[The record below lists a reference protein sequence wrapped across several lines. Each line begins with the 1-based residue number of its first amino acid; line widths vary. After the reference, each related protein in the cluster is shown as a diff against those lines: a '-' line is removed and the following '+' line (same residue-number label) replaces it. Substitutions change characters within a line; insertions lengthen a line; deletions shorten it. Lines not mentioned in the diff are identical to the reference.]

1 MARYTTLSPTE
12 LAHIV
17 AQYAIGKPL
26 KLEEIPGGFGNSN
39 FKLMTTAGEFLL
51 KICDEKDSAELNMQ
65 ISLLQHLQRHA
76 YPTVYPIPTKDHEH
90 LIHETFGSVMLYPF
104 LKGEQPQST
113 PGTLAQLGEALA
125 KLHCIPPIAGLPRFA
140 MGISQMTPFFEEVQ
154 GTQFAT
160 HPFVESLKS
169 QLESIEQQLNAP
181 LPMGLLHGDLFL
193 DNTLFDGDQMVAIL
207 DFEEGCYDTL
217 LIDVGMT
224 LIGCCYTPQ
233 HELNLKAAQRFLEA
247 YNASRPLTENEWQS
261 LDCFVHYAALSIA
274 FWRFRQFNI
283 RRPDAHRANT
293 YQEMITRS
301 TEFTRHKDD
310 LLIEIRHRNSHQQS
324 LSVRSSSARYN

>member
-1 MARYTTLSPTE
+1 MARYTTVSPTE
-12 LAHIV
+12 LARIV
-17 AQYAIGKPL
+17 AQYPIGTSL

-39 FKLMTTAGEFLL
+39 FKLTTTDGEFLL

-65 ISLLQHLQRHA
+65 ITLLRHLRQHA
-76 YPTVYPIPTKDHEH
+76 YPTVYPIPTKDQKP
-90 LIHETFGSVMLYPF
+90 LIHETFGGVMLYPF
-104 LKGEQPQST
+104 LHGEEPSPSPNT
-113 PGTLAQLGEALA
+113 ASQLGQALA
-125 KLHCIPPIAGLPRFA
+125 RLHRIPPIAGLPRFA
-140 MGISQMTPFFEEVQ
+140 MGISQMQPFLHEVRD
-154 GTQFAT
+154 TEFAT

-169 QLESIEQQLNAP
+169 QLEDMEPHLNTT

-193 DNTLFDGDQMVAIL
+193 DNTLFNGDKLVAIL

-224 LIGCCYTPQ
+224 IIGCCYTSN
-233 HELNLKAAQRFLEA
+233 HRLNLKAARRFLDA
-247 YNASRPLTENEWQS
+247 YNAVRPLTEREWKY

-283 RRPDAHRANT
+283 RRPDARRANT

-301 TEFTRHKDD
+301 AQFKRHKSD
-310 LLIEIRHRNSHQQS
+310 L
-324 LSVRSSSARYN
+324 

>member
-1 MARYTTLSPTE
+1 MARYTTLSLTE
-12 LAHIV
+12 LDRIV
-17 AQYAIGKPL
+17 LQYPIGTAL

-39 FKLMTTAGEFLL
+39 FKLTTTEGEFLL

-65 ISLLQHLQRHA
+65 IALLQQLHQHV
-76 YPTVYPIPTKDHEH
+76 YPTVYPIPTKDQKQ
-90 LIHETFGSVMLYPF
+90 LTHETFGSVMLYPF
-104 LKGEQPQST
+104 LPGEQPQSS
-113 PGTLAQLGEALA
+113 PDTLAQLGEALA

-140 MGISQMTPFFEEVQ
+140 MGISQMTPFFKEVQ

-169 QLESIEQQLNAP
+169 QLESMEPQLNAS

-233 HELNLKAAQRFLEA
+233 HRLNLEAAQRFLDA
-247 YNASRPLTENEWQS
+247 YNASRPLTENEWKY
-261 LDCFVHYAALSIA
+261 LDGFVHYAALSIA

-301 TEFTRHKDD
+301 AQFKFHKSN
-310 LLIEIRHRNSHQQS
+310 I
-324 LSVRSSSARYN
+324 YGF

>member
-1 MARYTTLSPTE
+1 MAHYTNLSPTE
-12 LAHIV
+12 LAHVV
-17 AQYAIGKPL
+17 AQYPIGTSL

-39 FKLMTTAGEFLL
+39 FKLTTTDGEFLL

-65 ISLLQHLQRHA
+65 ISLLQHLRQHT
-76 YPTVYPIPTKDHEH
+76 YPTVYPILTKDQKF
-90 LIHETFGSVMLYPF
+90 LTHETFASVMLYPF
-104 LKGEQPQST
+104 LQGEEPLPS
-113 PGTLAQLGEALA
+113 PNILAQLGEALA
-125 KLHCIPPIAGLPRFA
+125 KLHCIPPVAGLPCFA
-140 MGISQMTPFFEEVQ
+140 MGISQMRPFLQEVQ
-154 GTQFAT
+154 DTEFAT
-160 HPFVESLKS
+160 HPFVELLKS
-169 QLESIEQQLNAP
+169 QLESLEPHLNAP

-193 DNTLFDGDQMVAIL
+193 DNTLFKGEEMVAIL

-224 LIGCCYTPQ
+224 IIGCCYTSAHQ
-233 HELNLKAAQRFLEA
+233 LNLKAARRFLDA
-247 YNASRPLTENEWQS
+247 YNVVRPLTESEWKH

-301 TEFTRHKDD
+301 AQFKGTHVK
-310 LLIEIRHRNSHQQS
+310 
-324 LSVRSSSARYN
+324 V

>member
-17 AQYAIGKPL
+17 AQYSIGTPL
-26 KLEEIPGGFGNSN
+26 KLEEISGGFGNSN
-39 FKLMTTAGEFLL
+39 FKLTTTEGEFLL
-51 KICDEKDSAELNMQ
+51 KICDEKDLAELNMQ
-65 ISLLQHLQRHA
+65 IALLQHLQRHA
-76 YPTVYPIPTKDHEH
+76 YPTVYPILTKDQKQ
-90 LIHETFGSVMLYPF
+90 LTHETFGSVMIYPF
-104 LKGEQPQST
+104 LQGKQPDPS
-113 PGTLAQLGEALA
+113 PGVLSQLGEALA
-125 KLHCIPPIAGLPRFA
+125 KLHCIPPIADLPRFA

-169 QLESIEQQLNAP
+169 QLESIEPQLNAP

-224 LIGCCYTPQ
+224 IIGCCYTPRDQ
-233 HELNLKAAQRFLEA
+233 LNLEAAQRFLDT
-247 YNASRPLTENEWQS
+247 YNASRPLTESEWQC
-261 LDCFVHYAALSIA
+261 LDTFVHYAALSIA

-301 TEFTRHKDD
+301 TQFKLHKSNIYGR
-310 LLIEIRHRNSHQQS
+310 L
-324 LSVRSSSARYN
+324 

>member
-17 AQYAIGKPL
+17 AQYPIGTSL

-39 FKLMTTAGEFLL
+39 FKLTTTDGEFLL

-65 ISLLQHLQRHA
+65 IALLQHLHQHA
-76 YPTVYPIPTKDHEH
+76 YPTVYPILTKDQKP

-104 LKGEQPQST
+104 LQGEEPLPSPNIST
-113 PGTLAQLGEALA
+113 QLGEALA
-125 KLHCIPPIAGLPRFA
+125 KLHCIPPVAGLPRFA
-140 MGISQMTPFFEEVQ
+140 MGISQMHPFLKEVQ
-154 GTQFAT
+154 DTEFAM
-160 HPFVESLKS
+160 HPFVGSLKS
-169 QLESIEQQLNAP
+169 QLEEIEPLLNLP
-181 LPMGLLHGDLFL
+181 LPKGLLHGDLFL
-193 DNTLFDGDQMVAIL
+193 DNTLFDGEEMVAIL

-224 LIGCCYTPQ
+224 IIGCCYTSDHQ
-233 HELNLKAAQRFLEA
+233 LNLEAARRFLDA
-247 YNASRPLTENEWQS
+247 YNTMRPLTESEWKH

-283 RRPDAHRANT
+283 RRPDAHRADT

-301 TEFTRHKDD
+301 AQFKGKIKKC
-310 LLIEIRHRNSHQQS
+310 L
-324 LSVRSSSARYN
+324 

>member
-1 MARYTTLSPTE
+1 MARYTTLSSSE

-17 AQYAIGKPL
+17 AQYAIGTPL
-26 KLEEIPGGFGNSN
+26 KLEEVHGGFGNSN
-39 FKLMTTAGEFLL
+39 FKLTTTDGEFLL
-51 KICDEKDSAELNMQ
+51 KVCDEKDPIELKMQ
-65 ISLLQHLQRHA
+65 ISLLEHLHDHA
-76 YPTVYPIPTKDHEH
+76 YPTVYPILTKNQKP
-90 LIHETFGSVMLYPF
+90 LTHETFGSVMLYPF
-104 LKGEQPQST
+104 LQGKQPQSS
-113 PGTLAQLGEALA
+113 PNTLAQLGEALA
-125 KLHCIPPIAGLPRFA
+125 KLHHIPPISGLPCFA
-140 MGISQMTPFFEEVQ
+140 MGISQITPFFKEVQ

-169 QLESIEQQLNAP
+169 QLESMEPQLNVP

-224 LIGCCYTPQ
+224 IVGCCYTSQ
-233 HELNLKAAQRFLEA
+233 HELNIKSVRRFLDT
-247 YNASRPLTENEWQS
+247 YNAVRPLTESEWEH

-301 TEFTRHKDD
+301 KQWTTA
-310 LLIEIRHRNSHQQS
+310 N
-324 LSVRSSSARYN
+324 RSKHIKTIFK

>member
-12 LAHIV
+12 LDRIV
-17 AQYAIGKPL
+17 SQYPIGTPL

-39 FKLMTTAGEFLL
+39 FKLTTTDDEFLL
-51 KICDEKDSAELNMQ
+51 KICDEKDPAELNMQ
-65 ISLLQHLQRHA
+65 IALLQHLHQHA
-76 YPTVYPIPTKDHEH
+76 YPTVYPILTKDQKP
-90 LIHETFGSVMLYPF
+90 LTHETFGSVMLYPF
-104 LKGEQPQST
+104 LQGEEPHPS
-113 PGTLAQLGEALA
+113 PNTLAQLGEALA
-125 KLHCIPPIAGLPRFA
+125 KLHCIPPISGLPRFA
-140 MGISQMTPFFEEVQ
+140 MGISQMTPFFKEVQ

-169 QLESIEQQLNAP
+169 QLESMEPQLNAP
-181 LPMGLLHGDLFL
+181 LPTGLLHGDLFL
-193 DNTLFDGDQMVAIL
+193 DNTLFDGDEMVAIL

-224 LIGCCYTPQ
+224 LIGSCYTPQ
-233 HELNLKAAQRFLEA
+233 HQLDIEAAKRFLNA
-247 YNASRPLTENEWQS
+247 YNASRPLTESEWRY

-283 RRPDAHRANT
+283 RRPNPHRTNT

-301 TEFTRHKDD
+301 DQWTIANRDKHIKTEIC
-310 LLIEIRHRNSHQQS
+310 L
-324 LSVRSSSARYN
+324 